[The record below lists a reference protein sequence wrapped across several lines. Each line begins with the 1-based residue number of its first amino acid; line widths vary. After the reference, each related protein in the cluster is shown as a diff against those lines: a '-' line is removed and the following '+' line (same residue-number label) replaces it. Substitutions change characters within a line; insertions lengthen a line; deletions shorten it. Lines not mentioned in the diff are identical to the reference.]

1 MAFKA
6 KSLMIDISKLGAG
19 KKFCKRTCVGTPEN
33 TITVCEMGTGIMCGS
48 EKREKEMLAEVKAHL
63 RALLK
68 KAEQQERQLV
78 ATAKKKAKKK

>member
-6 KSLMIDISKLGAG
+6 KPLMIDISKLGAG
-19 KKFCKRTCVGTPEN
+19 KIYCKRTCRGTPACEN
-33 TITVCEMGTGIMCGS
+33 DTVCTLLRKS
-48 EKREKEMLAEVKAHL
+48 VKREKEMLAEVKAHL

-68 KAEQQERQLV
+68 KAEQQERQLL